1 MAHRRARLT
10 VFGRQLLVARV
21 EAGWREAHVVEQL
34 GISRATA
41 YTWVRRHRTDRPAGL
56 EDRSSRPRHSPR
68 RLAALQAASTQPTPG
83 APWVDQKHPSSEP
96 YRLVPRGWLSASD
109 WPGGTQVDA
118 LVGRLL
124 GMRARRSTYSGGASP
139 CTWSGPLVLDATE
152 DGLTGSEILRKSGYW
167 PCRHEEAMVDLSGSR
182 VSRLPAR
189 SIDGRRATAPGRR
202 HRRRLR
208 RSPLRSCRVA
218 GWPICGPSRRPTG
231 SRSSGAGS

>member
-41 YTWVRRHRTDRPAGL
+41 YTWVRRHRTDGPAGL

-109 WPGGTQVDA
+109 WPGGTQVERLWADCWGCA
-118 LVGRLL
+118 RGGRRTAAAPVPVRGPAPLSSMPPRMVSLGARSSARAATGHVDTKRPWLICPGPGSVGCRRGRL
-124 GMRARRSTYSGGASP
+124 T
-139 CTWSGPLVLDATE
+139 DDE
-152 DGLTGSEILRKSGYW
+152 
-167 PCRHEEAMVDLSGSR
+167 
-182 VSRLPAR
+182 
-189 SIDGRRATAPGRR
+189 
-202 HRRRLR
+202 RRRQDDVADAVCADL
-208 RSPLRSCRVA
+208 PLDHVE
-218 GWPICGPSRRPTG
+218 
-231 SRSSGAGS
+231 